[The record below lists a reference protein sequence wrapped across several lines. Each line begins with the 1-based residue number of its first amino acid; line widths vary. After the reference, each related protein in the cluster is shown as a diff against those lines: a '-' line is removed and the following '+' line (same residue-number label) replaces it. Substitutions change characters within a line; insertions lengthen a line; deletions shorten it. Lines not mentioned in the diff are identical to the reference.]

1 MPEHYP
7 AEPLPVVHYA
17 PYGKNAAGRFSCG
30 SESGGYTERPANV
43 TCAGCKAESPGLWP
57 ADERSLPLDQD
68 GALPPPKGTTLADV
82 LKENQNMR
90 LGLLRYRALYGPL
103 HLEGYFVAAAHPEW
117 LTITPDDRGGLTFD
131 AVDRCGS

>member
-1 MPEHYP
+1 MPEQYP
-7 AEPLPVVHYA
+7 AEIDIDQ
-17 PYGKNAAGRFSCG
+17 
-30 SESGGYTERPANV
+30 
-43 TCAGCKAESPGLWP
+43 
-57 ADERSLPLDQD
+57 ADSLPPHH
-68 GALPPPKGTTLADV
+68 ATTLADV